1 MNVLDHVT
9 KDYLK
14 KEVPAFNVGDT
25 VKVHVKIKE
34 GDKSRIQVFEG
45 VVIERAGGG
54 ISETFTVRKIS
65 NQIGVERKFPL
76 HSPIIDHIEVVR
88 HGKVRRNK
96 LSYLRNRSGKAARLK
111 EVR

>member
-1 MNVLDHVT
+1 MDA
-9 KDYLK
+9 LK
-14 KEVPAFNVGDT
+14 LIESQSMKSELPELNIGDT